1 MTFYKVDFNLNFP
14 KRLWL
19 KKYCYMEERYSNF
32 EISESLFSL
41 FMVAQS
47 L

>member
-1 MTFYKVDFNLNFP
+1 
-14 KRLWL
+14 
-19 KKYCYMEERYSNF
+19 MEEKYPNF